1 MQCRHCFTVTAAVL
15 ALGALSA
22 PAKAQQP
29 AGQARGMEMS
39 APKSRT
45 ATITGTVV
53 DVSCKF
59 GQGLTGADHKM
70 CAEVCADR
78 GIPLA
83 ILGTDGKLYL
93 PTSAAMPGDA
103 QNARLKAFAE
113 QKVKVTGAVFEAGG
127 ANAIQIASIQR
138 GS

>member
-1 MQCRHCFTVTAAVL
+1 MCKKCLMIGAAIL
-15 ALGALSA
+15 ALVAAAS
-22 PAKAQQP
+22 PAAAQQ
-29 AGQARGMEMS
+29 AAAQGKSMEMS
-39 APKSRT
+39 APKGRA

-70 CAEVCADR
+70 CAEICSDR

-83 ILGTDGKLYL
+83 ILGNDHKLYL

-103 QNARLKAFAE
+103 QNARLKPYAE
-113 QKVKVTGAVFEAGG
+113 QKVRVRGTVFDAGG
-127 ANAIQIASIQR
+127 ANAIQIASIDKA
-138 GS
+138 S